1 MEPPFVRVCY
11 PVITGG
17 YVLMFFIR
25 RMIENYFYCVK
36 NYYLATLI

>member
-25 RMIENYFYCVK
+25 RMIENFVK